1 MCPHE
6 SCCPFTSPRKTN
18 THSGVSKRVQERR
31 KWLYA
36 RFALHY
42 LLDNH
47 EIFLWRSPLTEPSSQ
62 LSDRL
67 SSSFPSDSV
76 RSRAMLSFGHTWLI
90 SSSVN
95 TTSQLESHRTN
106 QRDKG
111 NLSASCGPH
120 ETSHL
125 TWAGRP
131 ACYSGNGFLADLSE
145 ILPVGCRVTI
155 TVAEAVTT
163 RVASDWRFLF
173 TLLLNALSVFVR
185 DKMIHH
191 ETKWNYSVNRT
202 LLKRTPVLAKHPCA
216 RFDAQTLEESQPAEL
231 CIHFLSQIFFGCC
244 CGLTIQEIYL
254 SGFVKY
260 GVPTF
265 TILHHCGAFKFS
277 SFERDDEQ
285 SESSFYTPFIS
296 CYCRL

>member
-125 TWAGRP
+125 TWAGP
-131 ACYSGNGFLADLSE
+131 ACLLQWKWIPSRSQWDPSSRLQSHNYSCRSGNDTRRQRLKVFVYAALKCTQCFRARQNDSSRNKVKLLSE
-145 ILPVGCRVTI
+145 Q
-155 TVAEAVTT
+155 
-163 RVASDWRFLF
+163 
-173 TLLLNALSVFVR
+173 NALKTYTGVGKTPMRPVWCTNPGR
-185 DKMIHH
+185 KPARWALH
-191 ETKWNYSVNRT
+191 T
-202 LLKRTPVLAKHPCA
+202 LPLSNILWMLL
-216 RFDAQTLEESQPAEL
+216 RFDFTRNVLIALR
-231 CIHFLSQIFFGCC
+231 
-244 CGLTIQEIYL
+244 EIW
-254 SGFVKY
+254 
-260 GVPTF
+260 
-265 TILHHCGAFKFS
+265 S
-277 SFERDDEQ
+277 SNVYNTAPLR
-285 SESSFYTPFIS
+285 S
-296 CYCRL
+296 L